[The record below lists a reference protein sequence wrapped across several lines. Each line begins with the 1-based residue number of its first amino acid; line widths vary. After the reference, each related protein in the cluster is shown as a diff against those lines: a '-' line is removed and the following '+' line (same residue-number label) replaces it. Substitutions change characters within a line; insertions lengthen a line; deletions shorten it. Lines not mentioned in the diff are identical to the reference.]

1 MSTSS
6 MKMAALGKGIGASGI
21 FENRWFGRLN
31 LQVPNDGILENSWF
45 GRLSRQASND
55 GILENR

>member
-1 MSTSS
+1 
-6 MKMAALGKGIGASGI
+6 MKMAASGKGIGASGI